1 MKLLL
6 ENIKELVQVEEEP
19 QLFRAGVEMQNL
31 KNIKNAFLIIS
42 DELIKEFGPMEHLKD
57 TYRDDDLLI
66 EIDCS
71 RRLVYPS
78 YCDPHTHLVFSGSQE
93 NEFVERIK
101 GKSSEEGSFRSNS
114 ILNAARLV
122 HETHEETLYAEA
134 MERIVEIL
142 KTGTGAVEIKTGYG
156 LNLQD
161 ELKMLKV
168 IKRIKKT
175 APLCV
180 RSTFMAANTIPEKY
194 KENRK
199 NYIDLI
205 IHEMIPRIASEEL
218 ADYIDVF
225 CDRGFLSMEDAG
237 RVLTAGLKNGLKPK
251 IHANELGLTGGVRVG
266 VNNKALSADHLEY
279 MDQEDM
285 DYLRGSDTMPTV
297 LPGVSFFTNGKWS
310 PVREMINAGLP
321 VALASGYNPCN
332 APSGNMNFIASLGCL
347 QYQMLPEEVI
357 NATTLN
363 SAYAMGVADRL
374 GTICRGKT
382 ANLFITSDISGIN
395 YIPYRYASDLIETVI
410 LNGEIQSL

>member
-19 QLFRAGVEMQNL
+19 IPFRAGAAMQNL

-57 TYRDDDLLI
+57 TYRDDDFLI

-71 RRLVYPS
+71 HRLVYPS
-78 YCDPHTHLVFSGSQE
+78 YCDPHTHMVFSGSQE
-93 NEFVERIK
+93 NELVERIK
-101 GKSSEEGSFRSNS
+101 GKPPKEGSFLLNS
-114 ILNAARLV
+114 ILDKARLV
-122 HETHEETLYAEA
+122 HETSEETLYAEA

-156 LNLQD
+156 LNLRD

-180 RSTFMAANTIPEKY
+180 RSTFMAAHAIPENY
-194 KENRK
+194 SK
-199 NYIDLI
+199 NKKGFVDAI
-205 IHEMIPRIASEEL
+205 IHEMIPEIATAEL

-225 CDRGFLSMEDAG
+225 CDRGFFSMEDAE
-237 RVLTAGLKNGLKPK
+237 RILTAGLKNGLQPK
-251 IHANELGLTGGVRVG
+251 IHANELGFTGGVRVG
-266 VNNKALSADHLEY
+266 VKNHALSADHLQY
-279 MDQEDM
+279 MDQEEM
-285 DYLRGSDTMPTV
+285 DYLRGSDTMPTI
-297 LPGVSFFTNGKWS
+297 LPGASFFMNGKWS
-310 PVREMINAGLP
+310 PVREMIDAGLP
-321 VALASGYNPCN
+321 VALASGYNPCT

-363 SAYAMGVADRL
+363 AAYAMGVSDRL
-374 GTICRGKT
+374 GSICRGKT

-395 YIPYRYASDLIETVI
+395 DIPYRYASDLIETVI